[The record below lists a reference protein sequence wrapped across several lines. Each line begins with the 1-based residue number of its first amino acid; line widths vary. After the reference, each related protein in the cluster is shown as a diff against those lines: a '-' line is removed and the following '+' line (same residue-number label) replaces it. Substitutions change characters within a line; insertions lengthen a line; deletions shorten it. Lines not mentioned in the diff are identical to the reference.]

1 MTWRNALT
9 SYLCWK
15 IRWDKSKQV
24 SSRLLL
30 FLPDWLPITDIY
42 LFFLTHTRTLTRA
55 LVLSQLQPSGTM
67 ALIGVQQSGAAMTA
81 ASIVNMTACYLF
93 NTENRRVFGG
103 VCVQFTHLC
112 TTNTRKCTPVLVPL
126 QVRPSSSSTRPRPHS
141 QRQEPLVFTHTSAQP
156 PLPWS
161 HSFTSEHT
169 HTGSDINIRWV
180 SF

>member
-1 MTWRNALT
+1 MHSPHISAEKSDEINPNM
-9 SYLCWK
+9 YLHVC
-15 IRWDKSKQV
+15 
-24 SSRLLL
+24 
-30 FLPDWLPITDIY
+30 FFFCPIDY
-42 LFFLTHTRTLTRA
+42 LSLISTFFFLTHTRTLTRA
-55 LVLSQLQPSGTM
+55 LVLSQLQPSGTV

-103 VCVQFTHLC
+103 VCVCVQFTHLC
-112 TTNTRKCTPVLVPL
+112 TTNTHKCTPVLVPL